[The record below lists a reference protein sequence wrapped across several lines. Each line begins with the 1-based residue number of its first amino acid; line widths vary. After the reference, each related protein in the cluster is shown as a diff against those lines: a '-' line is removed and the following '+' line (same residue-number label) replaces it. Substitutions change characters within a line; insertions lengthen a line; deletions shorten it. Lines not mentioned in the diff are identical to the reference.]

1 MLNANRQHR
10 LKIGIMLDS
19 LVVSSWIEKII
30 YDIVHTEF
38 LELSIVLINGN
49 ERVEKQNVFQQSV
62 KKTSLYSKYLKW
74 DYNYY
79 SKYVRH
85 NALKPVHME
94 SLLSE
99 YGCRILTIY
108 PNKQGVQNE
117 FSDSDL
123 DVIRGGQLDVIIKLG
138 FGTFHGEIINIAR
151 YGIWSYC
158 FNGQGVEAFWEMASR
173 KIPLETR
180 LQILAS
186 KPENHKVIYRT
197 ISPLNVE
204 SLFFNRN
211 LLYWKV
217 KDIVLRRLFD
227 LYKKGWSYITN
238 LDTYNQPSLVNERP
252 DKYPTNFQMIPFIS
266 RLAMHKLKSRLFME
280 HWFIAFKNRKE
291 ERSRF
296 HIIKAPLSRFYADP
310 FVIERNERN
319 FIFFEDYIYSEGK
332 GNIAFVEV
340 DIESNSVSQP
350 TTVLEKPYHL
360 SYPFLI
366 KDGGEIYMIPETSS
380 NQTIELYKATNF
392 PYEWEIEKV
401 LMENVNAVDTT
412 IIQHEGKYW
421 LFTNVF
427 TDGSSLDELYL
438 FHSDSLFGQWVSH
451 PMNPIV
457 SDAKSARPAGNI
469 FVHDGKLIRP
479 SQNCLFS
486 YGYSVNLNE
495 IEILNED
502 SYREKKIKE
511 ITPSIFKRNK
521 GTHTY
526 VFNED
531 LEVLDGRKQVLK
543 FK

>member
-1 MLNANRQHR
+1 MLNARRKHR

-19 LVVSSWIEKII
+19 LVVSSWIEKMI

-49 ERVEKQNVFQQSV
+49 ERVEKQNVFQQNI
-62 KKTSLYSKYLKW
+62 KTSLYSKYLKW

-79 SKYVRH
+79 SKYVKH
-85 NALKPVHME
+85 DALKPVQME
-94 SLLSE
+94 FLLSE
-99 YGCRILTIY
+99 YGCRILTIF
-108 PNKQGVQNE
+108 PKTQGLNSE
-117 FSDSDL
+117 FSDSNL
-123 DVIRGGQLDVIIKLG
+123 DVIRDEQLDVIIKLG
-138 FGTFHGEIINIAR
+138 FGTLHGEIINIAK
-151 YGIWSYC
+151 YGIWSHC
-158 FNGQGVEAFWEMASR
+158 FNGKEVEAFWEMASR
-173 KIPLETR
+173 NIPLETT

-186 KPENHKVIYRT
+186 KPENHKVIYRAV
-197 ISPLNVE
+197 SSLNVE

-217 KDIVLRRLFD
+217 KDIVLRRLSD

-238 LDTYNQPSLVNERP
+238 LDTYNQPSLVNKHP
-252 DKYPTNFQMIPFIS
+252 DKYPTNFQMIPFIA
-266 RLAMHKLKSRLFME
+266 RLAMHKLKSRLFLE
-280 HWFIAFKNRKE
+280 HWFIAFKSGKE
-291 ERSRF
+291 ERSKF
-296 HIIKAPLSRFYADP
+296 HIIKAPSSRFYADP
-310 FVIERNERN
+310 FIIKRNGKN

-332 GNIAFVEV
+332 GNISFVEV

-350 TTVLEKPYHL
+350 TTVLDKPYHL

-366 KDGGEIYMIPETSS
+366 EDDGEVYMIPETSG
-380 NQTIELYKATNF
+380 NQTIELYRATNF

-412 IIQHEGKYW
+412 IIQHNGKYW
-421 LFTNVF
+421 LFTNIF
-427 TDGSSLDELYL
+427 AEGASSLDELYL
-438 FHSDSLFGQWVSH
+438 FYADSLFGQWVPH

-457 SDAKSARPAGNI
+457 SDATSARPAGNI
-469 FVHDGKLIRP
+469 FVQDGKLIRP

-495 IEILNED
+495 IEILNEE

-531 LEVLDGRKQVLK
+531 LEMLDGRRQVLK

>member
-1 MLNANRQHR
+1 MLNANREHR

-19 LVVSSWIEKII
+19 LVVSSWIEKMI

-38 LELSIVLINGN
+38 LELSTVLINGN
-49 ERVEKQNVFQQSV
+49 ERVEKQNIYQQSV
-62 KKTSLYSKYLKW
+62 DKMSLYSRYLKW

-79 SKYVRH
+79 SKYVKR
-85 NALKPVHME
+85 NAFKQVQME
-94 SLLSE
+94 TVLSN
-99 YGCRILTIY
+99 YGCRILTIHQK
-108 PNKQGVQNE
+108 KQGENNE
-117 FSDSDL
+117 FSESDL
-123 DVIRGGQLDVIIKLG
+123 DVIRGEQLDVIIKLG
-138 FGTFHGEIINIAR
+138 FDTFHGEIINIAR

-158 FNGQGVEAFWEMASR
+158 FNGKGVEAFWEMASR
-173 KIPLETR
+173 KIPLETK
-180 LQILAS
+180 LQILSS
-186 KPENHKVIYRT
+186 KPENHKVIYRAM
-197 ISPLNVE
+197 SSLNVE

-217 KDIVLRRLFD
+217 KDIILRRLFD
-227 LYKKGWSYITN
+227 LYNKGWLYITN
-238 LDTYNQPSLVNERP
+238 LDTYSQPSLINERP
-252 DKYPTNFQMIPFIS
+252 DKYPTNFQMIPFIY
-266 RLAMHKLKSRLFME
+266 RLAIHKLKSRLFME

-291 ERSRF
+291 KCSKF
-296 HIIKAPLSRFYADP
+296 HIIKAPLNRFYADP
-310 FVIERNERN
+310 FVIEKNNRNY
-319 FIFFEDYIYSEGK
+319 IFFEDYIYSEGK

-350 TTVLEKPYHL
+350 TTVLDKPYHL

-366 KDGGEIYMIPETSS
+366 EDNGEIYMIPETSS
-380 NQTIELYKATNF
+380 NQTIELYRATNF

-401 LMENVNAVDTT
+401 LMENVNAVDAT
-412 IIQHEGKYW
+412 IIQHDGKYW

-427 TDGSSLDELYL
+427 TDGNSLDELYL
-438 FHSDSLFGQWVSH
+438 FHSDSLFGPWVSH
-451 PMNPIV
+451 PLNPIV

-469 FVHDGKLIRP
+469 FVHEGKLIRP

-495 IEILNED
+495 IEIINED
-502 SYREKKIKE
+502 SYKEKKIKE

-526 VFNED
+526 VFNEY
-531 LEVLDGRKQVLK
+531 LEVLDGRTNVFK